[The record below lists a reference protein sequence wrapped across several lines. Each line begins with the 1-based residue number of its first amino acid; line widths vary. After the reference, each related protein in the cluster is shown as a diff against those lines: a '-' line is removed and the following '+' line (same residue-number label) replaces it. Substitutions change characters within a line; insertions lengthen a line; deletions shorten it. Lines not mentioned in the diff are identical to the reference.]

1 MDRCI
6 CPRFEE
12 AVKIISKKW
21 IGLIIRVLMEKPCR
35 FRDIREQ
42 IPLMSER
49 MLAERLKELEANEL
63 VERRVYPETPVR
75 IEYALTKKG
84 KALTPV
90 IDSIQSWADEWI
102 ECEEEEL

>member
-6 CPRFEE
+6 CPKFEAAIE
-12 AVKIISKKW
+12 LLNKKW
-21 IGLIIRVLMEKPCR
+21 TGLIIRVLMERTSR

-49 MLAERLKELEANEL
+49 MLAERLKELEANGL

-75 IEYALTKKG
+75 IEYSLTEKGQALE
-84 KALTPV
+84 PV
-90 IDSIQSWADEWI
+90 LNSIQEWAEEW
-102 ECEEEEL
+102 L